1 MTPQSILSNLI
12 ASGIYLDL
20 SPDEK
25 NLYVP
30 VGSLTPEQR
39 HLITENKAAL
49 LDYLRDAKSIT
60 SELLAVAMRVCDCH
74 QDSDRARADMR
85 EQVLQTPLGMRKD
98 LLDHFKGSYADP
110 GKCST
115 RLG

>member
-25 NLYVP
+25 NLHVP
-30 VGSLTPEQR
+30 AGSLTPEQR

-49 LDYLRDAKSIT
+49 LDYLREARSIT
-60 SELLAVAMRVCDCH
+60 SELLAVAMRACDRH
-74 QDSDRARADMR
+74 QDSDRARTDMR
-85 EQVLQTPLGMRKD
+85 EQVLQTPLSLRID
-98 LLDHFKGSYADP
+98 LLDHFKEAGGDSL
-110 GKCST
+110 T
-115 RLG
+115 